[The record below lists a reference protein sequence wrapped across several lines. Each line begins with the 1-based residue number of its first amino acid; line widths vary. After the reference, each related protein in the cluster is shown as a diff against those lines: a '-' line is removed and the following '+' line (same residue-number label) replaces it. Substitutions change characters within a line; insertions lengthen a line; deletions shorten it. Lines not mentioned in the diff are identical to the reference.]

1 MGDPSAL
8 QLEELFFP
16 MQDVRANP
24 EHNQQ
29 GERAGTRLHVAH
41 QLAPIDGKPG
51 RYALNIT
58 VRSDN
63 VNSRNAPYDFAIEG
77 YAVISMLASGD
88 KATEPAAV
96 LAAGLPAVTGAIRE
110 RLAEL
115 TARAPWGR
123 FLLNFDEVSPAL
135 PAARKSRIS
144 RT

>member
-51 RYALNIT
+51 KYALSVS

-63 VNSRNAPYDFAIEG
+63 ENSKNAPYAFAIEG
-77 YAVISMLASGD
+77 YAVISTPETR
-88 KATEPAAV
+88 KIATEHAAV
-96 LAAGLPAVTGAIRE
+96 LLAGLPVVKGAIRE
-110 RLAEL
+110 RIAEL
-115 TARAPWGR
+115 TSRAPWGR
-123 FLLNFDEVSPAL
+123 FLLNFDEVTRAL
-135 PAARKSRIS
+135 PEAKKSRIS
-144 RT
+144 GT